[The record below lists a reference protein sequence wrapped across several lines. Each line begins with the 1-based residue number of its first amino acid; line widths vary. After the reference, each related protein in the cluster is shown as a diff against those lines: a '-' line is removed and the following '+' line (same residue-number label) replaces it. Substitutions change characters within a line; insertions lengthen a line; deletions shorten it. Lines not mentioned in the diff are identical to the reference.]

1 MRLRRRYLDAR
12 LGFVMLACIVT
23 VIYFAVGLSPARAAI
38 YDTSGTVEIPSI
50 GLNSDVTTLS
60 LTSEGLQTPDTIVG
74 SYTRGNKTLLI
85 GHSTTVFQDLDDVKL
100 GDIIYYN
107 GEKYKVSTIS
117 VARKEDIIMSEL
129 LRPDEQESLVVMTCA
144 GTLLEH
150 GDATHRLML
159 DAVEI

>member
-1 MRLRRRYLDAR
+1 MRLRRRYVDTR
-12 LGFVMLACIVT
+12 WVFVILTCIMT
-23 VIYFAVGLSPARAAI
+23 VIYFAVGLSPARAAVYNI
-38 YDTSGTVEIPSI
+38 VGAVEIPSI
-50 GLNSDVTTLS
+50 GLNSDVTALS

-85 GHSTTVFQDLDDVKL
+85 GHSTTVFQDLDDVRL

-107 GEKYKVSTIS
+107 GEKYKVLTIS

-144 GTLLEH
+144 GTLLPH

-159 DAVEI
+159 DAVKI